1 MAKKKKSTMI
11 YMILTVTYSEIA
23 ENKKA
28 KKSINLFLEAKQKNL
43 HQQKKPKFNIQCIYM
58 C

>member
-1 MAKKKKSTMI
+1 MF

-28 KKSINLFLEAKQKNL
+28 KKLINLFLEAKQKNL
-43 HQQKKPKFNIQCIYM
+43 HQQKKPKLYSVYTCVSA
-58 C
+58 